1 MSWFVDEKKVERR
14 GAISLLQVASN
25 RIELAR
31 SIQHMLESGQSIW
44 EASEALYRKLYEQNE
59 CIYQLKQ
66 GLSACQSETRQLD
79 SLIATYQRDL
89 DPNYQRIEEL
99 EQELKE
105 QTRLTE
111 QERTAAADLREQLER
126 AQNWHA
132 QEAQELQ
139 QKIQELNR
147 LVARQHK
154 RLEELTGPASPE

>member
-1 MSWFVDEKKVERR
+1 MTFFVDEKEVERR

-31 SIQHMLESGQSIW
+31 SIQHMLENGQSIW
-44 EASEALYRKLYEQNE
+44 EASEALYRELYEQNE
-59 CIYQLKQ
+59 RICQLKQ
-66 GLSACQSETRQLD
+66 GLSACQSKTSQQD
-79 SLIATYQRDL
+79 SLIAKYERDL
-89 DPNYQRIEEL
+89 DPNYQRIKEL

-111 QERTAAADLREQLER
+111 QERTAAADLREQVEHV
-126 AQNWHA
+126 QNWHA

-139 QKIQELNR
+139 QQIQELNR